1 MAIEFTNLGKPPIP
15 NGNLLVVDGL
25 NLAFRWKH
33 QKKEFFKVEYIRT
46 IESLAKSYGC
56 GSIVVLGD
64 GGSDYRKSID
74 PMYKANRKERYAD
87 QTEEERLEFEQFL
100 GEFQKTIDLCNEK
113 GVEFNRPATRK
124 SIKVVL
130 F

>member
-100 GEFQKTIDLCNEK
+100 G
-113 GVEFNRPATRK
+113 
-124 SIKVVL
+124 
-130 F
+130 